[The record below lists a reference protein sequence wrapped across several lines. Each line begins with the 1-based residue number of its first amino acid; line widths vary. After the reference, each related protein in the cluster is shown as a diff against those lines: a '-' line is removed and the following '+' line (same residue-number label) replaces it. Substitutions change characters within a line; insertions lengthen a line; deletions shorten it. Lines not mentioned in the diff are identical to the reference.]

1 MNSKE
6 RFAEFFKM
14 KNPKS
19 SFNQNHDIKLPFLS
33 LFILVT
39 LCTPNIV
46 SAQNS
51 LSLTL
56 QDAWNMALENNLSLK
71 QVEQTLLQAEE
82 EVKIQ
87 KTNYL
92 PTLSASGSYYYFG
105 GLEIPLDLSKL
116 GASAN
121 PNLAGG
127 PEDIQIA
134 LFNVGLNQ
142 PIFTGFRTR
151 NLVRAAKANSNAS
164 AASNEI
170 VKNQILLQVGQ
181 LYYQIQSSIIQQRVI
196 EKSINRADNQLIT
209 VRNLF
214 QTDQAIAFDT
224 LEIANRKLQLQIE
237 KKNIE
242 NLTRILYS
250 KFSYLLKIDSSYTL
264 LPESY
269 DDPNMALR
277 DMPYYLNEA
286 LNNRPELSQ
295 LRSLQN
301 GAQYKEKALRS
312 AFYPQVYASLNKY
325 FLRPNGS
332 FFQNEWKDFYLLG
345 VNVKWEFWNWRRD
358 AKKARQTHYEY
369 KKLELQYQDIID
381 EIRQQI
387 KEVYLNLENIQEQLV
402 LQRQLVIQEE
412 QRYRL
417 TEDRYMEGLATAL
430 DLSDTENRLTE
441 AELIFE
447 NYYNEW
453 NRSKLLLEYY
463 TSNIGK

>member
-1 MNSKE
+1 MNRTKRSCNKTYQ
-6 RFAEFFKM
+6 AIL
-14 KNPKS
+14 S
-19 SFNQNHDIKLPFLS
+19 LLS
-33 LFILVT
+33 LFSLVS

-56 QDAWNMALENNLSLK
+56 QDAWNIALENNLSLK
-71 QVEQTLLQAEE
+71 QIEQTLLQAEE

-92 PTLSASGSYYYFG
+92 PTLSASGSYYFFG
-105 GLEIPLDLSKL
+105 GLEVPLDLNKL
-116 GASAN
+116 GVSAN
-121 PNLAGG
+121 SNMAGG

-134 LFNVGLNQ
+134 LFNVGLSQ

-151 NLVRAAKANSNAS
+151 NLVRAARANSDAS

-170 VKNQILLQVGQ
+170 EKNQILLQVGQ
-181 LYYQIQSSIIQQRVI
+181 LYYQIQSSILQQRVI
-196 EKSINRADNQLIT
+196 ERSIARADNQLVT

-214 QTDQAIAFDT
+214 QTYQAIAFDT

-237 KKNIE
+237 QKNIE

-250 KFSYLLKIDSSYTL
+250 KFSYLLNLDSSYTL

-269 DDPNMALR
+269 HDPNIHLQ
-277 DMPYYLNEA
+277 DMSDYLNEA

-301 GAQYKEKALRS
+301 GAQYREKALRS
-312 AFYPQVYASLNKY
+312 AYYPQVYASLNQY

-345 VNVKWEFWNWRRD
+345 VNVKWEFWNWGRD
-358 AKKARQTHYEY
+358 AKKARQSRYEY
-369 KKLELQYQDIID
+369 ERLELQYQNILD

-402 LQRQLVIQEE
+402 LQRQLVIQEDK
-412 QRYRL
+412 RYRL
-417 TEDRYMEGLATAL
+417 TEERYKEGFATAL

-441 AELIFE
+441 AELILE
-447 NYYNEW
+447 NYFNEW
-453 NRSKLLLEYY
+453 NRSKLLLDYS
-463 TSNIGK
+463 TGNIGKLL